1 MINDN
6 DFFTIFAY
14 CFSKTDFYMKKLI
27 FLLCFPLVAGAQEV
41 LSGRIT
47 DSLGLSVP
55 YVNIGVVGKGKGTVS
70 NSKGQYQIDLT
81 GVAPKD
87 SIYFSHLNYYRR
99 AFAVKDLQRDP
110 KVVLVE
116 HVFELPSFTVSQK
129 KPKLQTI
136 KGMGVNVGEVYYIGE
151 DVLNKEEIGN
161 IITLKHTYLA
171 KEFELPILE
180 NTMPNLV
187 LRLQILK
194 IEDDG
199 TLTPLVEKPIYLSI
213 PQNSQKQKNVQ
224 ELQVVLPKG
233 RIWVGLR
240 AVEGSGDGYFG
251 FEGNLSGGYE
261 LKDGLFKKFELS
273 MGVRYGIKGIKISD
287 K

>member
-136 KGMGVNVGEVYYIGE
+136 KGMGVNVGKVYYIGE
-151 DVLNKEEIGN
+151 NVLNKEEIGN

-213 PQNSQKQKNVQ
+213 PQNSQKQKIVQ

-261 LKDGLFKKFELS
+261 LKDGVFKKFELS

-287 K
+287 

>member
-14 CFSKTDFYMKKLI
+14 CFSKTDFYMKKFI

-70 NSKGQYQIDLT
+70 DSKGQYQIDLT

-99 AFAVKDLQRDP
+99 AFTVKDLRRDP

-136 KGMGVNVGEVYYIGE
+136 KGMGTYIGQVYYGGK

-171 KEFELPILE
+171 KEFELPVLK

-199 TLTPLVEKPIYLSI
+199 TLTPLMEKPIYLSI
-213 PQNSQKQKNVQ
+213 PQNNQKQKIVQ

-240 AVEGSGDGYFG
+240 TVEGAGDGHFV
-251 FEGNLSGGYE
+251 FEGNFSGGYE
-261 LKDGLFKKFELS
+261 LREGVFKKFDLS
-273 MGVRYGIKGIKISD
+273 LGVRYGIKGIKISD
-287 K
+287 

>member
-151 DVLNKEEIGN
+151 NVLNKEEIGN

-213 PQNSQKQKNVQ
+213 PQNSQKQKIVQ

-240 AVEGSGDGYFG
+240 TVEGAGDGYFV
-251 FEGNLSGGYE
+251 FEGNFSGGYE
-261 LKDGLFKKFELS
+261 LREGVFKKFDLS
-273 MGVRYGIKGIKISD
+273 LGVRYGIRGIKISD
-287 K
+287 

>member
-1 MINDN
+1 MTTI
-6 DFFTIFAY
+6 FFTIFAY

-151 DVLNKEEIGN
+151 NVLNKEEIGN

-213 PQNSQKQKNVQ
+213 PQNSQKQKIVQ

-240 AVEGSGDGYFG
+240 TVEGAGDGYFV
-251 FEGNLSGGYE
+251 FEGNFSGGYE
-261 LKDGLFKKFELS
+261 LREGVFKKFDLS
-273 MGVRYGIKGIKISD
+273 LGVRYGIRGIKISD
-287 K
+287 

>member
-1 MINDN
+1 
-6 DFFTIFAY
+6 
-14 CFSKTDFYMKKLI
+14 MKKLI
-27 FLLCFPLVAGAQEV
+27 FLLCFPLIAGAQEV

-70 NSKGQYQIDLT
+70 DSKGKYQIDLT

-87 SIYFSHLNYYRR
+87 SIYFSHLNYYRK
-99 AFAVKDLQRDP
+99 AFAVKDLQQDT
-110 KVVLVE
+110 KVILVE

-136 KGMGVNVGEVYYIGE
+136 KGKGTYVGEMYYAGQN
-151 DVLNKEEIGN
+151 VLSEVEMGN
-161 IITLKHTYLA
+161 IIELKDTYLA

-213 PQNSQKQKNVQ
+213 PQNNQKQKIIQ

-240 AVEGSGDGYFG
+240 TVEGSGDGHFILG
-251 FEGNLSGGYE
+251 GNLSGGYKF
-261 LKDGLFKKFELS
+261 KDRTFKKMDMNL
-273 MGVRYGIKGIKISD
+273 GLRYGIKGILMSQLAN
-287 K
+287 

>member
-47 DSLGLSVP
+47 DSLGLSVS
-55 YVNIGVVGKGKGTVS
+55 YVNIGVVGKGKGTIS

-151 DVLNKEEIGN
+151 NVLNKEEIGN

-213 PQNSQKQKNVQ
+213 PQNSQKQKIVQ

-240 AVEGSGDGYFG
+240 AVEGSGDGQFG
-251 FEGNLSGGYE
+251 FEGNFSGGYE
-261 LKDGLFKKFELS
+261 LKDGVFKKFELS

-287 K
+287 

>member
-136 KGMGVNVGEVYYIGE
+136 KGMGTYIGQVYYGGK

-161 IITLKHTYLA
+161 ILTLKHTYLA
-171 KEFELPILE
+171 KEFELPVLK

-199 TLTPLVEKPIYLSI
+199 TLTPLMEKPIYLSI
-213 PQNSQKQKNVQ
+213 PQNNQKQKIVQ

-240 AVEGSGDGYFG
+240 TVEGAGDGHFV
-251 FEGNLSGGYE
+251 FEGNFSGGYE
-261 LKDGLFKKFELS
+261 LREGVFKKFDLS
-273 MGVRYGIKGIKISD
+273 LGVRYGIRGIKISD
-287 K
+287 

>member
-1 MINDN
+1 MDN
-6 DFFTIFAY
+6 VFLLSLPIVFQKPIF
-14 CFSKTDFYMKKLI
+14 
-27 FLLCFPLVAGAQEV
+27 LCFPLVAGAQEV
-41 LSGRIT
+41 LSGHIT

-70 NSKGQYQIDLT
+70 DSKGQYQMDLT

-99 AFAVKDLQRDP
+99 AFTVKDLQRDP
-110 KVVLVE
+110 KVILVE

-136 KGMGVNVGEVYYIGE
+136 KGMGTYLGQVYYGGK

-161 IITLKHTYLA
+161 ILTLKHTYLA
-171 KEFELPILE
+171 KEFELPVLK

-199 TLTPLVEKPIYLSI
+199 TLTPLMEKPIYLSI
-213 PQNSQKQKNVQ
+213 PQNNQKQKIVQ

-240 AVEGSGDGYFG
+240 TVEGAGDGFFV
-251 FEGNLSGGYE
+251 FEGNFSGGYE
-261 LKDGLFKKFELS
+261 LREGVFKKFDLS
-273 MGVRYGIKGIKISD
+273 LGVRYGIRGIKISD
-287 K
+287 

>member
-213 PQNSQKQKNVQ
+213 PQNSQKQKIVQ

-261 LKDGLFKKFELS
+261 LKDGVFKKFELS

>member
-1 MINDN
+1 MT
-6 DFFTIFAY
+6 TIFLLSLPIV
-14 CFSKTDFYMKKLI
+14 FSKTDFYMKKFI

-41 LSGRIT
+41 LSGHIT

-70 NSKGQYQIDLT
+70 DSKGQYQMDLT

-99 AFAVKDLQRDP
+99 AFTVKDLQRDP
-110 KVVLVE
+110 KVILVE

-136 KGMGVNVGEVYYIGE
+136 KGMGTYLGQVYYGGK

-161 IITLKHTYLA
+161 ILTLKHTYLA
-171 KEFELPILE
+171 KEFELPVLK

-199 TLTPLVEKPIYLSI
+199 TLTPLMEKPIYLSI
-213 PQNSQKQKNVQ
+213 PQNNQKQKIVQ

-240 AVEGSGDGYFG
+240 TVEGAGDGFFV
-251 FEGNLSGGYE
+251 FEGNFSGGYE
-261 LKDGLFKKFELS
+261 LREGVFKKFDLS
-273 MGVRYGIKGIKISD
+273 LGVRYGIRGIKISD
-287 K
+287 

>member
-1 MINDN
+1 
-6 DFFTIFAY
+6 
-14 CFSKTDFYMKKLI
+14 MKKLI
-27 FLLCFPLVAGAQEV
+27 FLLCFPLIAEAQEV

-70 NSKGQYQIDLT
+70 DSKGQYQMDLT

-99 AFAVKDLQRDP
+99 AFTVKDLQRDP

-116 HVFELPSFTVSQK
+116 HVFELPSFTASQK

-136 KGMGVNVGEVYYIGE
+136 KGMGTYLGQVYYGGK

-171 KEFELPILE
+171 KEFELPVLK

-199 TLTPLVEKPIYLSI
+199 TLTPLMEKPIYLSI
-213 PQNSQKQKNVQ
+213 PQNNQKQKIVQ

-233 RIWVGLR
+233 HIWVGLR
-240 AVEGSGDGYFG
+240 TVEGAGDGYFV
-251 FEGNLSGGYE
+251 FEGNFSGGYE
-261 LKDGLFKKFELS
+261 LREGVFKKFDLS
-273 MGVRYGIKGIKISD
+273 LGVRYGIRGIKISD
-287 K
+287 

>member
-70 NSKGQYQIDLT
+70 DSKGQYQIDLT
-81 GVAPKD
+81 GVAQKD

-136 KGMGVNVGEVYYIGE
+136 KGMGIYVGGVYYIGE

-213 PQNSQKQKNVQ
+213 PQNSQKQKIVQ

-240 AVEGSGDGYFG
+240 AVEGSGDGHFG

-261 LKDGLFKKFELS
+261 LKEGVFKKFELS

>member
-136 KGMGVNVGEVYYIGE
+136 KGMGVNVGKVYYIGE

-213 PQNSQKQKNVQ
+213 PQNSQKQKIVQ

-261 LKDGLFKKFELS
+261 LKDGVFKKFELS

-287 K
+287 

>member
-1 MINDN
+1 MTTI
-6 DFFTIFAY
+6 FFTIFAY

-136 KGMGVNVGEVYYIGE
+136 KGMGVNVGKVYYIGE

-213 PQNSQKQKNVQ
+213 PQNSQKQKIVQ
-224 ELQVVLPKG
+224 ELQVILPKG

-240 AVEGSGDGYFG
+240 AVEGSGDGHFG

-261 LKDGLFKKFELS
+261 LKDGVFKKFELS
-273 MGVRYGIKGIKISD
+273 IGVRYGIKGIKISD
-287 K
+287 

>member
-14 CFSKTDFYMKKLI
+14 WFSKTDFYMKKLI

-136 KGMGVNVGEVYYIGE
+136 KGMGVNVGKVYYIGE

-213 PQNSQKQKNVQ
+213 PQNSQKQKIVQ

-261 LKDGLFKKFELS
+261 LKDGVFKKFELS

-287 K
+287 

>member
-213 PQNSQKQKNVQ
+213 PQNSQKQKIVQ

-240 AVEGSGDGYFG
+240 AVEGSGDGHFG
-251 FEGNLSGGYE
+251 VEGNLSGGYE
-261 LKDGLFKKFELS
+261 LKDRVFKKFELS
-273 MGVRYGIKGIKISD
+273 MGVRYGIRGVLMSQ
-287 K
+287 

>member
-1 MINDN
+1 
-6 DFFTIFAY
+6 
-14 CFSKTDFYMKKLI
+14 MKKLI

-136 KGMGVNVGEVYYIGE
+136 KGMGVNVGKVYYIGE

-194 IEDDG
+194 IEDNSS
-199 TLTPLVEKPIYLSI
+199 LTPLVEKPIYLSI
-213 PQNSQKQKNVQ
+213 PQNNQKQKIIQ

-240 AVEGSGDGYFG
+240 TVEGSGDGHFILG
-251 FEGNLSGGYE
+251 GNLSGGYKF
-261 LKDGLFKKFELS
+261 KDGTFKK
-273 MGVRYGIKGIKISD
+273 MGMNLGLRYGIKGILIRQ
-287 K
+287 

>member
-27 FLLCFPLVAGAQEV
+27 FLLCFPLVTGAQEV

-213 PQNSQKQKNVQ
+213 PQNSQKQKIVQ

-261 LKDGLFKKFELS
+261 LKDGVFKKFELS
-273 MGVRYGIKGIKISD
+273 IGVRYGIRGIKISD
-287 K
+287 

>member
-136 KGMGVNVGEVYYIGE
+136 KGMGTYIGQVYYGGK

-171 KEFELPILE
+171 KEFELPVLK

-199 TLTPLVEKPIYLSI
+199 TLTPLMEKPIYLSI
-213 PQNSQKQKNVQ
+213 PQNNQKQKIVQ

-240 AVEGSGDGYFG
+240 TVEGAGDGHFV
-251 FEGNLSGGYE
+251 FEGNFSGGYE
-261 LKDGLFKKFELS
+261 LREGVFKKFDLS
-273 MGVRYGIKGIKISD
+273 LGVRYGIKGIKISD
-287 K
+287 

>member
-14 CFSKTDFYMKKLI
+14 CFSKTDFYMKKFI

-41 LSGRIT
+41 LSGHIT

-70 NSKGQYQIDLT
+70 DSKGQYQMDLT

-99 AFAVKDLQRDP
+99 AFTVKDLQRDP
-110 KVVLVE
+110 KVILVE

-136 KGMGVNVGEVYYIGE
+136 KGMGTYLGQVYYGGK

-161 IITLKHTYLA
+161 ILTLKHTYLA
-171 KEFELPILE
+171 KEFELPVLK

-199 TLTPLVEKPIYLSI
+199 TLTPLMEKPIYLSI
-213 PQNSQKQKNVQ
+213 PQNNQKQKIVQ

-240 AVEGSGDGYFG
+240 TVEGAGDGFFV
-251 FEGNLSGGYE
+251 FEGNFSGGYE
-261 LKDGLFKKFELS
+261 LREGVFKKFDLS
-273 MGVRYGIKGIKISD
+273 LGVRYGIRGIKISD
-287 K
+287 

>member
-136 KGMGVNVGEVYYIGE
+136 KGMGLNVGEVYYIGE
-151 DVLNKEEIGN
+151 NVLNKEEIGN

-213 PQNSQKQKNVQ
+213 PQNSQKQKIVQ

-261 LKDGLFKKFELS
+261 LKDGVFKKFELS

-287 K
+287 

>member
-1 MINDN
+1 
-6 DFFTIFAY
+6 
-14 CFSKTDFYMKKLI
+14 MKKFI
-27 FLLCFPLVAGAQEV
+27 FLLCFPLVVGAQEV
-41 LSGRIT
+41 LSGHIT

-55 YVNIGVVGKGKGTVS
+55 YVNIGVVGKGEGTVS
-70 NSKGQYQIDLT
+70 DSKGQYQMDLT

-99 AFAVKDLQRDP
+99 AFTVKDLQRDP

-136 KGMGVNVGEVYYIGE
+136 KGMCTYLGQVYYGGK

-161 IITLKHTYLA
+161 ILTLKHTYLA
-171 KEFELPILE
+171 KEFELPVLK

-199 TLTPLVEKPIYLSI
+199 TLTPLMEKPIYLSI
-213 PQNSQKQKNVQ
+213 PQNNQKQKIVQ

-240 AVEGSGDGYFG
+240 TVEGAGDGYFV
-251 FEGNLSGGYE
+251 FEGNFSGGYE
-261 LKDGLFKKFELS
+261 LREGVFKKFDLS
-273 MGVRYGIKGIKISD
+273 LGVRYGIRGIKISD
-287 K
+287 

>member
-1 MINDN
+1 
-6 DFFTIFAY
+6 
-14 CFSKTDFYMKKLI
+14 MKKLI

-136 KGMGVNVGEVYYIGE
+136 KGMGVNVGKVYYIGE

-213 PQNSQKQKNVQ
+213 PQNSQKQKIVQ

-240 AVEGSGDGYFG
+240 AVEGSGDGLFG

-261 LKDGLFKKFELS
+261 LKDGVFKKFELS

>member
-1 MINDN
+1 
-6 DFFTIFAY
+6 
-14 CFSKTDFYMKKLI
+14 MKKLI

-41 LSGRIT
+41 LSGYIT

-70 NSKGQYQIDLT
+70 DSKGQYQMDLT

-99 AFAVKDLQRDP
+99 AFTVKDLQRDP

-116 HVFELPSFTVSQK
+116 HVFELPFFTVSQK

-136 KGMGVNVGEVYYIGE
+136 KGMGTYLGQVYYGGK

-161 IITLKHTYLA
+161 ILTLKHTYLA
-171 KEFELPILE
+171 KKFELPVLK

-194 IEDDG
+194 IEDNG
-199 TLTPLVEKPIYLSI
+199 TLTPLMKKPIYLSI
-213 PQNSQKQKNVQ
+213 PQNNQKQKIVQ

-240 AVEGSGDGYFG
+240 TVEGAGDGYFV
-251 FEGNLSGGYE
+251 FEGNFSGGYE
-261 LKDGLFKKFELS
+261 LREGVFKKFDLS
-273 MGVRYGIKGIKISD
+273 LGVRYGIRGIKISD
-287 K
+287 

>member
-70 NSKGQYQIDLT
+70 DSKGRYQIDLT
-81 GVAPKD
+81 GVAQKD
-87 SIYFSHLNYYRR
+87 SIYFSHLNYYRS

-136 KGMGVNVGEVYYIGE
+136 KGMGIYVGGVYYIGE

-213 PQNSQKQKNVQ
+213 PQNSQKQKIVQ

-240 AVEGSGDGYFG
+240 AVEGSGDGHFG

-261 LKDGLFKKFELS
+261 LKEGVFKKFELS

-287 K
+287 

>member
-1 MINDN
+1 
-6 DFFTIFAY
+6 
-14 CFSKTDFYMKKLI
+14 MKKFI

-70 NSKGQYQIDLT
+70 DSKGQYQIDLT

-136 KGMGVNVGEVYYIGE
+136 KGMGIYVGGVYYIGE

-213 PQNSQKQKNVQ
+213 PQNSQKQKIVQ

-240 AVEGSGDGYFG
+240 AVEGSGDGHFG

-261 LKDGLFKKFELS
+261 LKDGVFKKFELNI
-273 MGVRYGIKGIKISD
+273 GVRYGIKGIKISD

>member
-14 CFSKTDFYMKKLI
+14 CFSKTDFYMKKFI

-55 YVNIGVVGKGKGTVS
+55 YVNIGVVGKGKGTIS

-99 AFAVKDLQRDP
+99 AFTVKDLRRDP

-136 KGMGVNVGEVYYIGE
+136 KGMGTYIGQVYYGGK

-171 KEFELPILE
+171 KEFELPVLK

-199 TLTPLVEKPIYLSI
+199 TLTPLMEKPIYLSI
-213 PQNSQKQKNVQ
+213 PQNNQKQKIVQ

-240 AVEGSGDGYFG
+240 TVEGAGDGHFV
-251 FEGNLSGGYE
+251 FEGNFSGGYE
-261 LKDGLFKKFELS
+261 LREGVFKKFDLS
-273 MGVRYGIKGIKISD
+273 LGVRYGIKGIKISD
-287 K
+287 

>member
-14 CFSKTDFYMKKLI
+14 CFSKTDFYMKKFI

-70 NSKGQYQIDLT
+70 DSKGQYQIDLT

-99 AFAVKDLQRDP
+99 AFTVKDLQRDP

-136 KGMGVNVGEVYYIGE
+136 KGMGTYIGQVYYGGK

-171 KEFELPILE
+171 KEFELPVLK

-199 TLTPLVEKPIYLSI
+199 TLSPLMEKPIYLSI
-213 PQNSQKQKNVQ
+213 PQNNQKQKIVQ

-240 AVEGSGDGYFG
+240 TVEGAGDGYFV
-251 FEGNLSGGYE
+251 FEGNFSGGYE
-261 LKDGLFKKFELS
+261 LREGVFKKFDLS
-273 MGVRYGIKGIKISD
+273 LGVRYGIKGIKISD
-287 K
+287 

>member
-1 MINDN
+1 
-6 DFFTIFAY
+6 
-14 CFSKTDFYMKKLI
+14 MKKLI

-70 NSKGQYQIDLT
+70 DSKGQYQIDLT
-81 GVAPKD
+81 GVASKD

-151 DVLNKEEIGN
+151 NVLNKEEIGN

-213 PQNSQKQKNVQ
+213 PQNSQKQKIVQ

-240 AVEGSGDGYFG
+240 AVEGSGDGLFG

-261 LKDGLFKKFELS
+261 LKDGVFKKFELS